1 MPTTRYN
8 SETTTTSQ
16 NIHIKVTIITLS
28 ALRSY
33 SITAKRYYSVLCSTA
48 TKLAYF
54 AKYYT
59 ATCTSTTGAIP
70 MSRTAYHSKPP
81 TPASRQRLDRPSGV
95 TTGHARLPKSAKH
108 QNHLTIVYSMH

>member
-1 MPTTRYN
+1 M
-8 SETTTTSQ
+8 
-16 NIHIKVTIITLS
+16 LS
-28 ALRSY
+28 AIQSY

-95 TTGHARLPKSAKH
+95 TTDHARLPKSTKP
-108 QNHLTIVYSMH
+108 QNHLTTVYSMH